1 MIDRIRTLEQIGSDD
16 LLSSAWAVAGFD
28 HKLLFLAS
36 VQQKCQWFCIRASI
50 GIVNNWDGEKH
61 DKKIQDVGS
70 FWRLDAPRANDPVL
84 LGLKGLPQ
92 QEQQVPKQGGALAV
106 KDPLQHLQAREAH
119 KGIYCR
125 INYWHFAW
133 GLLLQWGVEGEERTI
148 NAAYWGAHI
157 RPLTRLTTPM
167 CFTSPLQLLSNL
179 LKHPSFHA
187 STVYLLP
194 SRKVRH
200 GWYKW
205 DTSWTE
211 QKKKTH
217 MVTCPVPKHGSGS
230 IKCLCCLIDTTLRR
244 RHLSMVDKVLVGSS
258 LMGLQLLQSLPDKGG

>member
-1 MIDRIRTLEQIGSDD
+1 MIDCIRTLEQIGNYD

-28 HKLLFLAS
+28 HKLRFLAS

-61 DKKIQDVGS
+61 DKKIQDIGG
-70 FWRLDAPRANDPVL
+70 FWRLDAPWDNDPVL
-84 LGLKGLPQ
+84 LGLEGLQQ
-92 QEQQVPKQGGALAV
+92 QEQQVPKQGGASAV

-125 INYWHFAW
+125 INYRHFAW

-148 NAAYWGAHI
+148 NAAYWGTHV
-157 RPLTRLTTPM
+157 RPLTGPTTTM
-167 CFTSPLQLLSNL
+167 CFTSPLQLLRNL
-179 LKHPSFHA
+179 VKHPSFHA
-187 STVYLLP
+187 STVYILP
-194 SRKVRH
+194 SRKISH

-211 QKKKTH
+211 KNLICHLSRPQEWQQFNK
-217 MVTCPVPKHGSGS
+217 VEQS
-230 IKCLCCLIDTTLRR
+230 LFCLIDTTLRR

-258 LMGLQLLQSLPDKGG
+258 LMGFQLLQSLPDKGV